1 MFNNK
6 RLDKRITELQLEMRN
21 LDRSYR
27 ILVDERARTFKEI
40 RDRFNSEL
48 AQYRSSVQA
57 TQTDRIKFGVL
68 EEWIGE
74 VFKLNNLKFS
84 EKDFIEKSEEA
95 ALREKIVDELNA
107 SVKSAGVNTEELAD
121 ILVKVIRK

>member
-1 MFNNK
+1 MFNHK

-27 ILVDERARTFKEI
+27 LLVDERARTSKDI
-40 RDRFNSEL
+40 RDRFTSEL
-48 AQYRSSVQA
+48 AQYRSAVQA

-68 EEWIGE
+68 EEWIRE
-74 VFKLNNLKFS
+74 VFELNNLKFS
-84 EKDFIEKSEEA
+84 DKDFVEKSEEA
-95 ALREKIVDELNA
+95 ALREKIIGELNA

-121 ILVKVIRK
+121 ILVKAIRK

>member
-1 MFNNK
+1 MFNHK

-27 ILVDERARTFKEI
+27 ILLDERARTFKEI
-40 RDRFNSEL
+40 RDRFDSEL

-68 EEWIGE
+68 EEWIRE
-74 VFKLNNLKFS
+74 VFELNNLKFS
-84 EKDFIEKSEEA
+84 EKDFIEKSEES
-95 ALREKIVDELNA
+95 ALREKIIGELNA
-107 SVKSAGVNTEELAD
+107 SVKSDGVNTEELAD